1 MSMARLQH
9 ILDQVNRAI
18 IFAGALALVLA
29 ACAMSYSVAV
39 RSFLKSATDWQDEF
53 SVFLLIGAT
62 FLSAAYVQS
71 ARGHV
76 AIEALRE
83 ILPPGVDR
91 LRRVAADGLTAA
103 YCLFFSWK
111 CWMMLRDAWVDG
123 QVSNSTWGPPMWVP
137 YSSMAVGMT
146 LLGLQLVLQFVASVR
161 AAANGADQ
169 WTP

>member
-1 MSMARLQH
+1 MARLQH
-9 ILDQVNRAI
+9 CLDQVNRVV
-18 IFAGALALVLA
+18 IFAGSVALVLA
-29 ACAMSYSVAV
+29 ASTMTYSVAV
-39 RSFLKSATDWQDEF
+39 RYFLKSATDWQDEF

-83 ILPPGVDR
+83 ILPPGLDR

-111 CWMMLRDAWVDG
+111 CWMMLCDAWIDG

-137 YSSMAVGMT
+137 YSSMAAGMT
-146 LLGLQLVLQFVASVR
+146 LLSVQLAVQFVASVR
-161 AAANGADQ
+161 AAARGDDRCI
-169 WTP
+169 P